1 MAVLVGSGGLPCGVD
16 CRRMGWILPA
26 LWRVG
31 AGGADSGGVGVGSA
45 DVKSRR
51 WRYGDSNTSG
61 SGLGGMLSKH
71 QDVLEVTMSTEAIR
85 STLYLEPG
93 LHQAL
98 RLKAAT
104 AHRSMSEIVNDAV
117 RASLREDEEDL
128 AAFSGRAKEKTM
140 NYEQFL
146 AKLKADGAL

>member
-1 MAVLVGSGGLPCGVD
+1 
-16 CRRMGWILPA
+16 
-26 LWRVG
+26 
-31 AGGADSGGVGVGSA
+31 
-45 DVKSRR
+45 
-51 WRYGDSNTSG
+51 
-61 SGLGGMLSKH
+61 
-71 QDVLEVTMSTEAIR
+71 MSTEAIR

-117 RASLREDEEDL
+117 RASLREDEEDR
-128 AAFSGRAKEKTM
+128 AAVSGRAKEKTLS
-140 NYEQFL
+140 YEQFL

>member
-1 MAVLVGSGGLPCGVD
+1 M
-16 CRRMGWILPA
+16 
-26 LWRVG
+26 
-31 AGGADSGGVGVGSA
+31 
-45 DVKSRR
+45 KSRR
-51 WRYGDSNTSG
+51 WRYGDPNTSG

-140 NYEQFL
+140 SYEQFL

>member
-1 MAVLVGSGGLPCGVD
+1 M
-16 CRRMGWILPA
+16 
-26 LWRVG
+26 
-31 AGGADSGGVGVGSA
+31 
-45 DVKSRR
+45 
-51 WRYGDSNTSG
+51 
-61 SGLGGMLSKH
+61 
-71 QDVLEVTMSTEAIR
+71 TMSTQAIR
-85 STLYLEPG
+85 STLYLEPV

-140 NYEQFL
+140 SYEQFL